1 MNELIKVSEAVI
13 GEQTVQTVDARSLY
27 DFLEIKSEFRN
38 WIKNR
43 INDYGFTQGFD
54 FIAGNFLPGS
64 ERIDYHITLSMAKEL
79 AMVERNDK
87 GRQARQY
94 FIECERQLQ
103 QTPLPQVTDP
113 ALAAIIQAVV
123 QIDQVRQQ
131 QARLASEQQKL
142 QADYEA
148 LAEQQRIT
156 DGKVEDFSTGAEH
169 FSVTAYCKLFRGGY
183 SISHQEAN
191 AVGKKL
197 STMAK
202 NMGIKLGRAPHPLF
216 GTVNTYPKA
225 LMDEFFSSLEG
236 LPAH

>member
-13 GEQTVQTVDARSLY
+13 GEQAVQTVDARLLHA
-27 DFLEIKSEFRN
+27 FLGSKRQFSN
-38 WIKNR
+38 WITYQIDAFGFVQGIDFVT
-43 INDYGFTQGFD
+43 IN
-54 FIAGNFLPGS
+54 NS
-64 ERIDYHITLSMAKEL
+64 EYSPPRIDYHITLSMAKEL

-131 QARLASEQQKL
+131 QARLAAEQQRL

-183 SISHQEAN
+183 SISH
-191 AVGKKL
+191 
-197 STMAK
+197 
-202 NMGIKLGRAPHPLF
+202 
-216 GTVNTYPKA
+216 
-225 LMDEFFSSLEG
+225 
-236 LPAH
+236 